1 MRNELEIQELISRMV
16 SGDNRAWKEFM
27 KDFHRLLDGYLQ
39 KKASNLDTDNI
50 LSNFYLKLMENDF
63 YRLKKFTFGD
73 QRNLWNYL
81 RSILQNE
88 IRTESR
94 NKSYNS
100 NEFVEE
106 YHSKILKNDE
116 IREEYI
122 YQDITHEMFM
132 EAVMLLNNVDHRKS
146 IYLLYLGNTN
156 REIAEILNKPLNTI
170 LSWNKRAK
178 ENLILILENM
188 RTGAIK

>member
-39 KKASNLDTDNI
+39 KKAPNLDTDNI
-50 LSNFYLKLMENDF
+50 LSNFYLKLMEND
-63 YRLKKFTFGD
+63 YQRLKKFTFGD

-88 IRTESR
+88 ILTESR

-106 YHSKILKNDE
+106 YHSNNSKNDE
-116 IREEYI
+116 DREEYI

-156 REIAEILNKPLNTI
+156 REIAEILNKPINTI